1 MTHAP
6 WKKSCYNLDI
16 IQKSRYI
23 ILWTKVH
30 IVKAMVFPVVM
41 YECENWIINKVECRR
56 IDALQLWCWR
66 RLLRVSWMVR
76 RKKQSTLKKLN
87 PECSLAGLILKLKLQ
102 YFLATWCKVS
112 THCKKPWWWE
122 RLWAGGEWGDRGWD
136 GWMASLTQWTWV
148 WANSRRQWRT
158 GKPGMLQF
166 MVLQRVRHNWLTE
179 HMHPHTF

>member
-1 MTHAP
+1 MKH
-6 WKKSCYNLDI
+6 KLES
-16 IQKSRYI
+16 
-23 ILWTKVH
+23 
-30 IVKAMVFPVVM
+30 
-41 YECENWIINKVECRR
+41 
-56 IDALQLWCWR
+56 
-66 RLLRVSWMVR
+66 RVSGEISITSHMQMTSPLWQKQRYGFSNSYVWMWELDHKEGWVLKNR
-76 RKKQSTLKKLN
+76 FFATVVLEKTPESLLDSKEIKTVSLKKIN

-148 WANSRRQWRT
+148 CANSRRQWRT